1 MRLTRKALL
10 LAAAALVA
18 ACNGDED
25 FTRVT
30 VMTQNL
36 AIGIR
41 LEPVLGAPD
50 FASIPPLVQTAW
62 AEKDTSDFA
71 LRAGRIAD
79 AIQAS
84 GADIVGLQEVIQFY
98 DQIPPDGTPGITPG
112 ATQATNLVKDF
123 LALLLA
129 ELAARG
135 LDDFAVVEDPQLEQ
149 GIVSNADIELTG
161 ADGTGPTGDYR
172 VVDREAVI
180 ARASVQVLDVRT
192 GNYAAHL
199 QLQIGGSVPFAYERG
214 WVAVD
219 AVKDGKAFTFVSTH
233 LEPFDPRVQSA
244 QATELLALVSSG
256 NPTIVV
262 GDMNSAPND
271 AAWPAYGM
279 LVSPTT
285 GFADAGADVGAG
297 GATCCRDALCGDPAD
312 GLEKRVDLV
321 LHSAHFQTA
330 SVSAWGATDADY
342 STTTSLWPADHAGV
356 SAVLEI
362 E

>member
-1 MRLTRKALL
+1 MRLTRTAPL
-10 LAAAALVA
+10 LAAVALVT
-18 ACNGDED
+18 ACNGDD
-25 FTRVT
+25 FTQVR

-41 LEPVLGAPD
+41 LEPVLLAPD

-62 AEKDTSDFA
+62 AEKDASDFA

-84 GADIVGLQEVIQFY
+84 GAEIVGLQEVIQFY

-112 ATQATNLVKDF
+112 ATQATHLVKDF

-129 ELAARG
+129 ELVARG
-135 LDDFAVVEDPQLEQ
+135 LDDFAVVEDAQLEQ

-161 ADGTGPTGDYR
+161 ADLSGPTGDYR

-180 ARASVQVLDVRT
+180 ARSSVQILDVRT

-233 LEPFDPRVQSA
+233 LDPFDPRVQSA

-256 NPTIVV
+256 NPAIVV

-271 AAWPAYGM
+271 TAWPAYGM

-297 GATCCRDALCGDPAD
+297 GATCCRDALCAVLAD

-321 LHSAHFQTA
+321 LHTPHFQTS
-330 SVSAWGATDADY
+330 SVSAWGEDDADY
-342 STTTSLWPADHAGV
+342 ASGLWPADHAGV